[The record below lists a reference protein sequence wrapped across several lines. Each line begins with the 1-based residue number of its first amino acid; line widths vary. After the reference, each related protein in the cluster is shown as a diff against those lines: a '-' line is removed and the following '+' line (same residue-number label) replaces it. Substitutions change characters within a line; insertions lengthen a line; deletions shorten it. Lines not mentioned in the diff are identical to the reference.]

1 MQLPPALYR
10 AVDEL
15 LQAQRP
21 DDLSRA
27 AADLSQ
33 RYRRG
38 DFAGENPVRSEAHRA
53 AYAAYRLPATYAAC
67 HRVLREAALRLPPGT
82 CTSLLDL
89 GAGPGTAAWAAA
101 GLFDELGVVTLFEQN
116 PDWLALGKTLARHEP
131 LIEGARWQRADL
143 RAPEALPAAD
153 LVVASYSLG
162 ELSDQAADDALGRA
176 WDAAGTALVLIEPG
190 TPAGF
195 GRMRRWRDGLVG
207 RGAHLAAPC
216 PHADACPVPEGDW
229 CHFSARVERSALH
242 RRIKGGSLG
251 HEDEKF
257 SYLVAAKDPAGP
269 AAARVVRQPQKRGG
283 HTNLSLCAADGLER
297 ITLSRRDKAVWKR
310 AAKLAWGDAWD
321 G

>member
-1 MQLPPALYR
+1 MQLPPTLYR

-53 AYAAYRLPATYAAC
+53 AYAACRLPATYAAC
-67 HRVLREAALRLPPGT
+67 HRVLREAALRLPAGT
-82 CTSLLDL
+82 CASLLDL

-101 GLFDELGVVTLFEQN
+101 GLFDELGAITLFEQN

-131 LIEGARWQRADL
+131 LLEDAHWQRTDL

-162 ELSDQAADDALGRA
+162 ELFDQAADDALERA

-195 GRMRRWRDGLVG
+195 GRMRRWRDGLVA

-216 PHADACPVPEGDW
+216 PHADACPVTQGDW

-257 SYLVAAKDPAGP
+257 SYLVAAKDPASP
-269 AAARVVRQPQKRGG
+269 AGARVVRQPQKRGG
-283 HTNLSLCAADGLER
+283 HTNLSLCTANGLEKN
-297 ITLSRRDKAVWKR
+297 ILSRRDKAVWKR